1 MKTRLSFAFAC
12 FFASLLATGAAFAAD
27 EHDHAGH
34 DHATEQAT
42 EHGAPGQGA
51 EIAGHQ
57 GEAHGDHHVPHFSDI
72 NWFYGLLGERDGV
85 EPGVVFRPTGMPAPF
100 GAYILNAAILYAL
113 LYRFAKKP
121 VAEGLKS
128 RKATILRGMDEAAR
142 MKADAE
148 RRLAEYEEKLATI
161 DQEIERVRREMRAS
175 GEAERV
181 RILADAR
188 SRRERM
194 ERDARLLV
202 EQELAATRETLTAEL
217 VKAAIQSA
225 AVTLRERMSVAEQQ
239 RLADEYL
246 TGLPKAGA
254 SLRGRV

>member
-1 MKTRLSFAFAC
+1 MKMRLFAFALLLG
-12 FFASLLATGAAFAAD
+12 SLLLAGTAFADD
-27 EHDHAGH
+27 EARALDR
-34 DHATEQAT
+34 EMERAT

-51 EIAGHQ
+51 EIAGHE
-57 GEAHGDHHVPHFSDI
+57 GEHGSAHHVPHFSDI
-72 NWFYGLLGERDGV
+72 NWFYGLFGEREGV
-85 EPGVVFRPTGMPAPF
+85 EPSIAFRPKGMPAPF
-100 GAYILNAAILYAL
+100 GAYILNAAILYGL

-121 VAEGLKS
+121 VAEGLKK
-128 RKATILRGMDEAAR
+128 RKANILKGMEEAAQ

-148 RRLAEYEEKLATI
+148 KSLAEYEEKLATI
-161 DQEIERVRREMRAS
+161 DQEIERVRREMRAA
-175 GEAERV
+175 GESERV
-181 RILADAR
+181 RILAEAR
-188 SRRERM
+188 ARRERM

-225 AVTLRERMSVAEQQ
+225 ATTLRERVSAADQQ

-254 SLRGRV
+254 ALRGRM